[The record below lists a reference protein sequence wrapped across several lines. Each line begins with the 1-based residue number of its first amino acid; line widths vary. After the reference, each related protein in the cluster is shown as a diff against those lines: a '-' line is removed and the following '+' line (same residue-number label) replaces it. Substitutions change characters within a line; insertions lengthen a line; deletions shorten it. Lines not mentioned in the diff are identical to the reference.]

1 MYDLIILG
9 GGPAGLTAT
18 IYGLRKRLNVLLI
31 TRDLG
36 GKTNFRLQL
45 PFVEKHLVITGE
57 EVVSRFANEVEYLE
71 FARSLDKAEKV
82 DRIEGGFRVATR
94 NGQTYETRTL
104 LVATGAFGQRLDVP
118 GEKEFMMR
126 GLCYSAVSYAPLFIE
141 RDTCV
146 IGDSALALR
155 STAELSR
162 IARKVTLVAPT
173 HGELDSPMGRKV
185 LAAPNVEVLEGF
197 KVQEVV
203 GDDYARRLRIRH
215 NGSDRAS
222 HRASHPGEDP
232 VEERMLEADAFFVE
246 VDLVPQSEL
255 VAHLVARDERGRIKV
270 DARNRTSA
278 EGIFAAGDVTDV
290 ISEQVLISIGEGAKA
305 ALAAYEY
312 LLERP

>member
-18 IYGLRKRLNVLLI
+18 VYGLRKRLNVLLI
-31 TRDLG
+31 TRYLG

-71 FARSLDKAEKV
+71 FARTLDKAE
-82 DRIEGGFRVATR
+82 RIDGGYRVSTR
-94 NGQTYETRTL
+94 GGQTYETLTL

-141 RDTCV
+141 REACV
-146 IGDSALALR
+146 IGDTALALR
-155 STAELSR
+155 STAELAR

-185 LAAPNVEVLEGF
+185 LAAPNVEVLEGY

-203 GDDYARRLRIRH
+203 GDEYARRIRIRRD
-215 NGSDRAS
+215 GADRI
-222 HRASHPGEDP
+222 
-232 VEERMLEADAFFVE
+232 LEADAFFVE
-246 VDLVPQSEL
+246 VELVPQSEIVASL
-255 VAHLVARDERGRIKV
+255 VERDPRGRIKV

-290 ISEQVLISIGEGAKA
+290 ISEQVLISVGEGAKA

-312 LLERP
+312 LLERPD